1 MVVWSVPQLREIK
14 FDKWRKKANP
24 LQNET
29 FLRE

>member
-24 LQNET
+24 LDNSRII
-29 FLRE
+29 FH